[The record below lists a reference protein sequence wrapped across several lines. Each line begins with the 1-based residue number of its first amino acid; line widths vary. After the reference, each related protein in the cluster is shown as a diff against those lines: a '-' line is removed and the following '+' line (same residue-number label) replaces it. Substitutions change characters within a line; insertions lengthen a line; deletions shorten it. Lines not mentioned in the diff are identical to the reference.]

1 MAGCSDNDSD
11 VPCRGDAPQS
21 SATSDFPEVHST
33 ARTIVEDGQIY
44 KTGILE
50 LDPMNQR
57 IRAWEDRILPI
68 LEEQAN
74 RTKFRLPDY
83 ASRLL
88 GELREGEVVPCS
100 KLVASNSQYEVS
112 RNFVALLHLCNTR
125 NVDMQD
131 GNVSLLSR
139 EYRLSAEDI
148 ESYE

>member
-1 MAGCSDNDSD
+1 
-11 VPCRGDAPQS
+11 
-21 SATSDFPEVHST
+21 
-33 ARTIVEDGQIY
+33 
-44 KTGILE
+44 
-50 LDPMNQR
+50 MNQR